1 MTLIFPS
8 PAMLPFSRINRFL
21 LLLAAALA
29 LAPATLFSSG
39 CSTSGQLAEGGW
51 LFEGNDVIVVQADA
65 ARTSAD
71 ALDRAARAL
80 RQAGFSTATFD
91 RADGYLRTKER
102 LIHDSLAVRLN
113 VVATDSS
120 AVEVAGQ
127 ARAPRDS
134 ASWRRIAWHPGPSQG
149 AWQLLADAAGRIGS
163 ITSYEQDP
171 TAGMF
176 GRVACGGRTCEKE
189 QTCSEHVC
197 VSPAP
202 PAASPP
208 TDRDAPPDDDAP
220 DDAPD
225 EAPPTGDAPAGD
237 EAPSPDGAIYAGAHR
252 AVVSRF
258 VLDQTNARRR
268 EKGRAPLAFDST
280 LARRACRH
288 NEDMLTHGFLGHRD
302 SKGRLPRERVAPA
315 YRQFIKTVGEN
326 VLETTRRGAPQASRD
341 EKKDWAAAM
350 VRRWMNSSEH
360 RENILTKGYTHL
372 GVCVTQ
378 NASAGR
384 ATQIFIER

>member
-8 PAMLPFSRINRFL
+8 PAMLPFSRINRF

-134 ASWRRIAWHPGPSQG
+134 ESWRRIAWHPGPSQG

-202 PAASPP
+202 PAA
-208 TDRDAPPDDDAP
+208 R
-220 DDAPD
+220 
-225 EAPPTGDAPAGD
+225 
-237 EAPSPDGAIYAGAHR
+237 
-252 AVVSRF
+252 
-258 VLDQTNARRR
+258 
-268 EKGRAPLAFDST
+268 LAS
-280 LARRACRH
+280 
-288 NEDMLTHGFLGHRD
+288 
-302 SKGRLPRERVAPA
+302 
-315 YRQFIKTVGEN
+315 
-326 VLETTRRGAPQASRD
+326 
-341 EKKDWAAAM
+341 
-350 VRRWMNSSEH
+350 
-360 RENILTKGYTHL
+360 
-372 GVCVTQ
+372 
-378 NASAGR
+378 
-384 ATQIFIER
+384 